1 MASET
6 EAESMKNRT
15 APKMKPPAV
24 PVPDMSNLTKEQLKA
39 EIEKGFA
46 DAAAGRVTPAAS
58 VFAEL
63 REKDLP

>member
-1 MASET
+1 
-6 EAESMKNRT
+6 MKNRT

-24 PVPDMSNLTKEQLKA
+24 PVPNMSGLTKEQLKA

-46 DAAAGRVTPAAS
+46 DTAAGRVTPAAS

>member
-1 MASET
+1 
-6 EAESMKNRT
+6 MKNRT

-46 DAAAGRVTPAAS
+46 DAAAGRVTPTAE

-63 REKDLP
+63 RKEH

>member
-1 MASET
+1 
-6 EAESMKNRT
+6 MKNRT
-15 APKMKPPAV
+15 TQKMKLPAV

-46 DAAAGRVTPAAS
+46 DTSAGRVTPAAE

-63 REKDLP
+63 REKDML

>member
-1 MASET
+1 
-6 EAESMKNRT
+6 MKNRT

-24 PVPDMSNLTKEQLKA
+24 PVPDMSKLTKEQLKA

-46 DAAAGRVTPAAS
+46 DVAAGRVMPAAE

-63 REKDLP
+63 LEKDMLKS

>member
-1 MASET
+1 
-6 EAESMKNRT
+6 MKL
-15 APKMKPPAV
+15 PAV

-46 DAAAGRVTPAAS
+46 DAATGRVTLVAE

-63 REKDLP
+63 RKEHQSSISQI

>member
-1 MASET
+1 
-6 EAESMKNRT
+6 MKNRT

-46 DAAAGRVTPAAS
+46 DAAAGQVTLAAE

-63 REKDLP
+63 RKEHQSSISQI

>member
-1 MASET
+1 
-6 EAESMKNRT
+6 MKNDAT
-15 APKMKPPAV
+15 QNMNLPAV
-24 PVPDMSNLTKEQLKA
+24 PAPDTSKLTKEQLKV

-46 DAAAGRVTPAAS
+46 DAAAGRVTPAAF

>member
-1 MASET
+1 
-6 EAESMKNRT
+6 MKNNT
-15 APKMKPPAV
+15 IQKMKLPAV
-24 PVPDMSNLTKEQLKA
+24 PVPNMSELTKEQLKA

-63 REKDLP
+63 QENDMP